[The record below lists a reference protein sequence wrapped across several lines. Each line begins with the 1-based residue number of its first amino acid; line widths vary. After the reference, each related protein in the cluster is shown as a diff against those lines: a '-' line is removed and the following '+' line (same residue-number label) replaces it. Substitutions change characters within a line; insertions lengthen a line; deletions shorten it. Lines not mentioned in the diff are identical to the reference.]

1 MEGIYFLAGI
11 VILVASFFLYVTLV
25 EQGKIQPSIPPR
37 YMHRSKTQRGD
48 FWDAETKKFYKWH
61 QIEELKKIRE
71 VKNDTVS

>member
-37 YMHRSKTQRGD
+37 YMHRSKTQRGT
-48 FWDAETKKFYKWH
+48 FGMQRLRSFTSG
-61 QIEELKKIRE
+61 IR
-71 VKNDTVS
+71 